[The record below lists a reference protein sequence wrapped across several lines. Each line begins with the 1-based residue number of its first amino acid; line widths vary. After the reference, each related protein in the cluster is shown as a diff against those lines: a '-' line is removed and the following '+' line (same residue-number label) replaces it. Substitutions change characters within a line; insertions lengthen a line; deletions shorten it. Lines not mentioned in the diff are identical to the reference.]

1 MNRSQIENILV
12 NGELPGS
19 GARGKLL
26 ETHISWVL
34 LSGPYALKI
43 KKPVTFSFLDFG
55 TLQARKHFLEEELR
69 LNRRLA
75 PAIYLDIL
83 PIVQQER
90 GRLAIGH
97 QPDTD
102 RPVQDYCL
110 RMKRLDSTMQLDYLL
125 REGEVEIDRL
135 ERLALILAR
144 FHQNTDAVRHENPAE
159 RETARYQDLEVIF
172 PLIHSHFSEAEIKD
186 LRASLPF
193 VEGFLSHRADRL
205 AQRQDRGW
213 VIDGHGDLHSGN
225 IFLLEEPIV
234 FDCIEFDP
242 DLRQLDILNELGFFL
257 MDLDFHERGD
267 LGSVFL
273 EAYLQA
279 YSIIENET
287 DRELLLYFKMY
298 RANVRLKVTALGMN
312 AEQTEPE
319 TLEKIKGF
327 ARLLLSYFRQLKALE
342 A

>member
-1 MNRSQIENILV
+1 MNRSQIKNILAD
-12 NGELPGS
+12 GELPGS
-19 GARGKLL
+19 GTHGKWL

-34 LSGPYALKI
+34 LSGPYAFKI
-43 KKPVTFSFLDFG
+43 KKPVTFSFLDFS
-55 TLQARKHFLEEELR
+55 TLEARKHFLEEELR

-75 PAIYLDIL
+75 PEVYLDIL
-83 PIVQQER
+83 PVVKLEG

-97 QPDTD
+97 QPDTH

-110 RMKRLDSTMQLDYLL
+110 RMKRLDSKRQLDYLL
-125 REGEVEIDRL
+125 QKGEVEIDRL

-144 FHQNTDAVRHENPAE
+144 FHQNTDAVRHDNPAE
-159 RETARYQDLEVIF
+159 RETERYRDLEVIF
-172 PLIHSHFSEAEIKD
+172 PLIDSHFSEAEMKD

-193 VEGFLSHRADRL
+193 VEGFLFHRADRL
-205 AQRQDRGW
+205 AQRQEQGW

-257 MDLDFHERGD
+257 MDLDFHERED

-273 EAYLQA
+273 KAYLRTHP
-279 YSIIENET
+279 IIENDT

-312 AEQTEPE
+312 AEQPEPK
-319 TLEKIKGF
+319 TLEKIKRF
-327 ARLLLSYFRQLKALE
+327 ARLLLTYFRQLKALE